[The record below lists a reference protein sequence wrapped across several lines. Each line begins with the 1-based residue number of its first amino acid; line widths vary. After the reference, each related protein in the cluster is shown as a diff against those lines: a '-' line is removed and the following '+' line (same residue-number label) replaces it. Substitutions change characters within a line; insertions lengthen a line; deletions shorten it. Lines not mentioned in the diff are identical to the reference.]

1 MLKLKASIGQS
12 GNDEIEEDGVSCI
25 CLRLSELTERIG
37 VLPILYRRYCCRGV
51 CNEDVSWEVSTKTNV
66 GFELS
71 LFNALRL
78 QADYFYERR
87 KGIFCSTAVVTRLC
101 RGIYHAVVQ
110 CRKDA
115 ESGNR
120 CNARIRQKFR

>member
-1 MLKLKASIGQS
+1 MY
-12 GNDEIEEDGVSCI
+12 
-25 CLRLSELTERIG
+25 
-37 VLPILYRRYCCRGV
+37 LPTIVGAYGTYWGTSHTYTGGTAV
-51 CNEDVSWEVSTKTNV
+51 GEYANEDVSWEVSTKTNV

-87 KGIFCSTAVVTRLC
+87 KGIFVQRQSLPDYVGVSTMPWSNV
-101 RGIYHAVVQ
+101 G
-110 CRKDA
+110 KDA

-120 CNARIRQKFR
+120 CNARIR